1 VVQVSGFLTGT
12 AKSKCYATAS
22 VFCFLTDYEPEIYP
36 LVILEASQAGLPI
49 VASRWRGIPDMVTE
63 GRSAILVEPHDIA
76 GATQALRMLL
86 TNDEQRSEMAA
97 ASREC
102 STAHYTRERY
112 WRSLDEVFRALGN
125 T

>member
-1 VVQVSGFLTGT
+1 
-12 AKSKCYATAS
+12 
-22 VFCFLTDYEPEIYP
+22 
-36 LVILEASQAGLPI
+36 
-49 VASRWRGIPDMVTE
+49 MVTE
-63 GRSAILVEPHDIA
+63 GRNAILVEPHDIA